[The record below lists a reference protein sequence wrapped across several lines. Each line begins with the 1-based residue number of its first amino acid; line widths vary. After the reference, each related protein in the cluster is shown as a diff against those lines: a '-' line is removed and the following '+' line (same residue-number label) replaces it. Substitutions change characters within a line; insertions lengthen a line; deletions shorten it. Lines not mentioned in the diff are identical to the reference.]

1 MSKMKKV
8 LFSWQGYFGIFYCT
22 FFTFL
27 AQYCVILSC
36 VLREEMHI
44 SAASVGAAAVDTLF
58 DMVNFSKLP
67 IMAQNYN
74 ISIGKFC
81 EF

>member
-1 MSKMKKV
+1 M
-8 LFSWQGYFGIFYCT
+8 
-22 FFTFL
+22 
-27 AQYCVILSC
+27 SC

-74 ISIGKFC
+74 ISIGKFL
-81 EF
+81 

>member
-1 MSKMKKV
+1 MQK
-8 LFSWQGYFGIFYCT
+8 YFIIAIFISIVSTLCNI
-22 FFTFL
+22 
-27 AQYCVILSC
+27 A

-44 SAASVGAAAVDTLF
+44 SAATVGAAAVDTLF

-74 ISIGKFC
+74 ISIIEKIC

>member
-1 MSKMKKV
+1 M
-8 LFSWQGYFGIFYCT
+8 
-22 FFTFL
+22 
-27 AQYCVILSC
+27 
-36 VLREEMHI
+36 LREEMHI

-81 EF
+81 EFWWEDRFISF